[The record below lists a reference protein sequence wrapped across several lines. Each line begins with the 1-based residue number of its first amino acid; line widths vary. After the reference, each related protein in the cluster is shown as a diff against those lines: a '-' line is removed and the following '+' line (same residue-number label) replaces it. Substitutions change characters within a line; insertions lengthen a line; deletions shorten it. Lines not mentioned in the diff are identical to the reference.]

1 MERNSFED
9 KPFQNPNLHIIWAE
23 YFPRY
28 VRMGLIGAIVVSAA
42 VLAHDKFSNKTTE
55 IEPPQDQASPNDQ
68 AA

>member
-1 MERNSFED
+1 MDRKSFEI
-9 KPFQNPNLHIIWAE
+9 KSFQNPDLHSIWAE

-28 VRMGLIGAIVVSAA
+28 LRMGLIGAIVVSA
-42 VLAHDKFSNKTTE
+42 VVWAHNKISNNPEE